1 MDRLGKIASQLSQK
15 KENPFKN
22 KKGNLK
28 GKTIVI
34 TGASRGIGL
43 AMAKRFAKDGANIA
57 ILAKT
62 DTPHP
67 RLPGTIYTAAEEI
80 KKLGGNA
87 LPIKCDIRF
96 EDQAQKAIDLVAKT
110 YGGIDVLI
118 NNASAI
124 KMKTTDAMTMKE
136 FDLIHTINVRGTFMM
151 SKLCIPYL
159 QKSSNP
165 HILTC
170 SPPIVTNADY
180 LGGSAGYIV
189 SKTEMSM
196 LTLGLSKELS
206 DDSIGVNSL
215 WPRTTIATAAVQY
228 ELGGDAMI
236 RTSRTDE
243 IQADSAYEIITSDS
257 KVCTGNL
264 WIDDE
269 VLKLCGVT
277 DFKKYLYDKTM
288 KEEDLTI
295 II

>member
-1 MDRLGKIASQLSQK
+1 MERLGKIASQLSQK
-15 KENPFKN
+15 DINPFLKKN
-22 KKGNLK
+22 GNLK

-34 TGASRGIGL
+34 SGASRGIGL

-67 RLPGTIYTAAEEI
+67 RLPGTIHTAAEEI
-80 KKLGGNA
+80 RKLGGNA

-96 EDQAQKAIDLVAKT
+96 EDQAQSAIDLVVKT

-124 KMKTTDAMTMKE
+124 KMKTTDSMTMKE

-151 SKLCIPYL
+151 ARLCTPYL
-159 QKSSNP
+159 MKSSNG

-170 SPPIVTNADY
+170 SPPIVLNPDY
-180 LGGSAGYIV
+180 LGGSVGYLI

-206 DDSIGVNSL
+206 DDNVGVNSL
-215 WPRTTIATAAVQY
+215 WPRTTIATAAVEY
-228 ELGGDAMI
+228 ELGGEAMM

-243 IQADSAYEIITSDS
+243 IQADAAYEIITSDS

-264 WIDDE
+264 WVDDE

-288 KEEDLTI
+288 NEDDLTI